1 MLREGINNI
10 SIVNDKIIHKWYQIS
25 RDMEL
30 PKIISIYYLKRSF
43 FDGICKWFM

>member
-1 MLREGINNI
+1 MLKEGINNI

-25 RDMEL
+25 
-30 PKIISIYYLKRSF
+30 IYYLKRSF